1 MLKQFR
7 RYLDNPGAVYLLI
20 TGYIIAAL
28 LQGLA
33 FVALIPFLRA
43 FLGPDPASAIPAL
56 WVLVGLGA
64 ASFLVNW
71 ISLNLAMR
79 ISVIDVCGNLISK
92 IGRQVSALPLGWFRA
107 GSAGDVAAA
116 SSSEVDILSHLSS
129 VVLPNLTSAIVV
141 PSTVLVSTFFFDWR
155 LALVMVVS
163 LPFIYLVWRG
173 GLRAMQ
179 QEHAQEPKLS
189 AASASRLIEYAQLQ
203 PVLRA
208 RGLAGMQW
216 APIRNILDAEDRGV
230 RKLLKLQ
237 GPPMGSLM
245 VITHAIFAG
254 VLAFGLG
261 FALNGSLD
269 LATFVAVVVMTT
281 RFVTPMSQALLYQAE
296 IQKCEVSLDA
306 IGQILD
312 SPVMPQPEHPQVPEN
327 HDIDFQDIA
336 FAYDE
341 DTPLFRDFSLKAP
354 QGQITAVVGPSGCG
368 KSTLT
373 KLAARFWDVSA
384 GRVTIGGVDVKDIA
398 TEQLMS
404 MISMVFQ
411 DVYLFDT
418 TIRENVRIAKPGATD
433 DEVDEAIRRAR
444 LEGALARLPQ
454 GLDTPVGEGGTRLSG
469 GERQRVSIARAFLKD
484 APILLLDEVTSALD
498 AENEAVLTATLGEL
512 SAGRTVVV
520 IAHRLSTI
528 MRAHSVAVLSG
539 REAGETTRVVQQG
552 SPTELAEVEGMFAE
566 LLEDSHAI
574 SRWRLA

>member
-1 MLKQFR
+1 MLIR
-7 RYLDNPGAVYLLI
+7 
-20 TGYIIAAL
+20 
-28 LQGLA
+28 
-33 FVALIPFLRA
+33 
-43 FLGPDPASAIPAL
+43 S
-56 WVLVGLGA
+56 
-64 ASFLVNW
+64 
-71 ISLNLAMR
+71 
-79 ISVIDVCGNLISK
+79 
-92 IGRQVSALPLGWFRA
+92 VSALPLGWFHARN
-107 GSAGDVAAA
+107 AGDVAAA

-528 MRAHSVAVLSG
+528 MRAHSVANLTDRKS
-539 REAGETTRVVQQG
+539 VV
-552 SPTELAEVEGMFAE
+552 
-566 LLEDSHAI
+566 
-574 SRWRLA
+574 

>member
-71 ISLNLAMR
+71 ISLSLAMR

-498 AENEAVLTATLGEL
+498 AENEAVLTATLEEL
-512 SAGRTVVV
+512 SRGRTVVV